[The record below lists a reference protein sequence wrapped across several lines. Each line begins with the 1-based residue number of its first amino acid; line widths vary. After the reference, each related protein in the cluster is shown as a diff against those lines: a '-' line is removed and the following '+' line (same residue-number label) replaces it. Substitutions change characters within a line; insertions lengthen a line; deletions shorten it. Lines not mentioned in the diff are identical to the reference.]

1 MVLRKA
7 RPPKRLEQQDK
18 NRFGKNIQY
27 LRKRKKR
34 SQEEVAVA
42 LDMKRSTWSGYESGV
57 ARPSYERLIEI
68 SRYFGISIDHLI
80 KENIEKVG
88 EQGIRNMELEVD
100 LEGKHIRILTTSVD
114 TSDNEQIELISE
126 NAKAGYQTGY
136 SDPEYISVL
145 PTFSLPFL
153 SKQRKYRTFPI
164 SGDSMPPVNHGSYVT
179 GEYVQNWKL
188 IKSGYP
194 YIIVTKNEGIVFKNV
209 ENQLNKNATLLL
221 SSTNPIYDPY
231 EVKISEVLEV
241 WKFVNYI
248 SPEMPSPNFSNDQI
262 SEALL
267 GLQRDVNK
275 LKNEFR
281 KN

>member
-1 MVLRKA
+1 M
-7 RPPKRLEQQDK
+7 E

-34 SQEEVAVA
+34 SQEEVALA
-42 LDMKRSTWSGYESGV
+42 LEMKRSTWSGYESGV

-68 SRYFGISIDHLI
+68 SRYFGISIDPLL
-80 KENIEKVG
+80 KQDIEKLG
-88 EQGIRNMELEVD
+88 ERGLREMELEVD
-100 LEGKHIRILTTSVD
+100 LEGRHIRILTTSVD
-114 TSDNEQIELISE
+114 SANEDRIELISE

-136 SDPEYISVL
+136 ADPEYISVL

-153 SKQRKYRTFPI
+153 SKERKYRSFPI
-164 SGDSMPPVNHGSYVT
+164 SGDSMPPVNNGSYVT

-188 IKSGYP
+188 IKSGHP
-194 YIIVTKNEGIVFKNV
+194 YIIVTNTEGIVFKIV
-209 ENQLNKNATLLL
+209 DNQIESKGVLLL
-221 SSTNPIYDPY
+221 SSTNPAYEAY
-231 EVKISEVLEV
+231 EVKVKEVLEI

-248 SPEMPSPNFSNDQI
+248 SPEMPTPDLSNNQI

-275 LKNEFR
+275 LKNEW
-281 KN
+281 KK

>member
-1 MVLRKA
+1 MN
-7 RPPKRLEQQDK
+7 

-34 SQEEVAVA
+34 SQEDVALA

-57 ARPSYERLIEI
+57 ARPGYERLIEI
-68 SRYFGISIDHLI
+68 SNYFGISIDHLI
-80 KENIEKVG
+80 KLDLEQLG
-88 EQGIRNMELEVD
+88 ERGLRDLELNVD
-100 LEGKHIRILTTSVD
+100 LEGSNIRILSTSID
-114 TSDNEQIELISE
+114 RENNDHIELISE
-126 NAKAGYQTGY
+126 KAKAGYQTGY
-136 SDPEYISVL
+136 ADPEYISVL

-164 SGDSMPPVNHGSYVT
+164 SRHSMPPVNHGSYVT

-188 IKSGYP
+188 IKSGHP
-194 YIIVTKNEGIVFKNV
+194 YILVTKSEGIVFKVV
-209 ENQLNKNATLLL
+209 ENQIEKNGILIL
-221 SSTNPIYDPY
+221 SSTNRAYEPY
-231 EVKISEVLEV
+231 EVKISELLEV

-248 SPEMPSPNFSNDQI
+248 SPEMPSPNLSNDQI

-275 LKNEFR
+275 LKNEWR
-281 KN
+281 K

>member
-1 MVLRKA
+1 M
-7 RPPKRLEQQDK
+7 K
-18 NRFGKNIQY
+18 NRFGKNIQF

-42 LDMKRSTWSGYESGV
+42 LEMKRSTWSGYESGV
-57 ARPSYERLIEI
+57 ARPTYERLISI
-68 SRYFGISIDHLI
+68 SSYFGISIDHLL
-80 KENIEKVG
+80 KEDLEKLG
-88 EQGIRNMELEVD
+88 EQRLRDLELAVD
-100 LEGKHIRILTTSVD
+100 LEGKRIRILTTSVD
-114 TSDNEQIELISE
+114 SNDEENIELISE
-126 NAKAGYQTGY
+126 KAKAGYQTGY

-194 YIIVTKNEGIVFKNV
+194 YIIITKNEGIVFKNV
-209 ENQLNKNATLLL
+209 DNQIETKATLLL
-221 SSTNPIYDPY
+221 SSTNPMYQPY
-231 EVKISEVLEV
+231 EVKMTEVLEV

-248 SPEMPSPNFSNDQI
+248 SPEMPTPDLSNNQI

-275 LKNEFR
+275 LKNEWR
-281 KN
+281 VK

>member
-1 MVLRKA
+1 MVLRQA
-7 RPPKRLEQQDK
+7 QHDK
-18 NRFGKNIQY
+18 NRFGRNIQY

-34 SQEEVAVA
+34 SQEEVALA

-68 SRYFGISIDHLI
+68 SLYFGIAIDHLI
-80 KENIEKVG
+80 KADLEKLG
-88 EQGIRNMELEVD
+88 ESGLRDLELQVD
-100 LEGKHIRILTTSVD
+100 LEGERIRILTTSVD
-114 TSDNEQIELISE
+114 SSNDDRIELISE
-126 NAKAGYQTGY
+126 KAKAGYQTGY

-209 ENQLNKNATLLL
+209 ENQIDKNATLLL
-221 SSTNPIYDPY
+221 SSTNPVYEPY
-231 EVKISEVLEV
+231 EVKLSEVLEV

-248 SPEMPSPNFSNDQI
+248 SPEMPTPDLSNNQI

>member
-1 MVLRKA
+1 MVLRQA
-7 RPPKRLEQQDK
+7 RPPARLEQQDK

-34 SQEEVAVA
+34 SQEEVATA

-57 ARPSYERLIEI
+57 ARPSYERLVSI
-68 SRYFGISIDHLI
+68 SEYFGINIDPLLKI
-80 KENIEKVG
+80 DIEKIG
-88 EQGIRNMELEVD
+88 EKALRELEIEVD

-209 ENQLNKNATLLL
+209 ENQIEAKSTLQL
-221 SSTNPIYDPY
+221 SSTNPMYEPY
-231 EVKISEVLEV
+231 EVKVSEVLEV

-248 SPEMPSPNFSNDQI
+248 SPEMPTPDLSNDQI

>member
-1 MVLRKA
+1 M
-7 RPPKRLEQQDK
+7 K
-18 NRFGKNIQY
+18 NRFGRNIQF

-42 LDMKRSTWSGYESGV
+42 LEMKRSTWSGYESGV
-57 ARPSYERLIEI
+57 ARPSYERLITI
-68 SRYFGISIDHLI
+68 SKYFGINIDPLL
-80 KENIEKVG
+80 KEDIEKLG
-88 EQGIRNMELEVD
+88 EKGLREMELEVD
-100 LEGKHIRILTTSVD
+100 LEGRHIRILATSVD
-114 TSDNEQIELISE
+114 ASNEDHIELISE

-136 SDPEYISVL
+136 ADPEYISVL

-194 YIIVTKNEGIVFKNV
+194 YIIVTKNEGIVFKNA
-209 ENQLNKNATLLL
+209 ENQIESNGSLLL
-221 SSTNPIYDPY
+221 SSTNPIYEPY
-231 EVKISEVLEV
+231 EVKVKEVLEI

-248 SPEMPSPNFSNDQI
+248 SPEMPTPDLSNNQI

-281 KN
+281 K

>member
-1 MVLRKA
+1 M
-7 RPPKRLEQQDK
+7 K
-18 NRFGKNIQY
+18 NRFGRNIQY

-34 SQEEVAVA
+34 SQEEVSIA
-42 LDMKRSTWSGYESGV
+42 LEMKRSTWSGYESGV
-57 ARPSYERLIEI
+57 ARPSYERLVSI
-68 SRYFGISIDHLI
+68 SEYFGLNIDPLL
-80 KENIEKVG
+80 KKDIEKIG
-88 EQGIRNMELEVD
+88 EKGLRELEMEVD
-100 LEGKHIRILTTSVD
+100 LEGRHIRILATSVD
-114 TSDNEQIELISE
+114 NDNEEHIELISE
-126 NAKAGYQTGY
+126 KAKAGYQTGY

-164 SGDSMPPVNHGSYVT
+164 SGDSMPPVNNGSYVT

-194 YIIVTKNEGIVFKNV
+194 YIIVTKDEGIVFKNV
-209 ENQLNKNATLLL
+209 ENQIDKKTTLLL
-221 SSTNPIYDPY
+221 SSTNPAYEPY
-231 EVKISEVLEV
+231 EVKISQVLEV

-248 SPEMPSPNFSNDQI
+248 SPEMPTPDLSNNQI

-267 GLQRDVNK
+267 GLQRDVTK